1 MINVEQVTFHSEG
14 LEIHGSLW
22 KTDHPEKGAVLF
34 CHGAFETQENWT
46 AFADRLSQEG
56 FTVFTFDFAG
66 HGASQG
72 MRGAVNLRA
81 WAYNIRDAMNYLQ
94 RRGCSIFGLVGW
106 ESGGSAAMLAAAHD
120 VRLSCAV
127 IISAPVYLLPTLAER
142 VVYMLASIVAKLKM
156 AFVHKPLTFSRL
168 NEMKRSGIMLDEAAN
183 EAYFADSKVQQIY
196 NTFPFPGGLDNVWV
210 DITGAAEKVNIPILV
225 IQGTEDKII
234 PTNQSQKLHDLLQGR
249 KKLKMVDGSGHAVHL
264 DLQKDKV
271 YTLIASWMKSNLIS
285 KP

>member
-1 MINVEQVTFHSEG
+1 MEQVTFHSEG

-168 NEMKRSGIMLDEAAN
+168 NEMKRSGIMVDEAAN

-264 DLQKDKV
+264 DLQKDTA
-271 YTLIASWMKSNLIS
+271 YTLIASWMKANLIS
-285 KP
+285 KS

>member
-1 MINVEQVTFHSEG
+1 MEQVTFHSEG

-106 ESGGSAAMLAAAHD
+106 ESGGSAAVLVAAHD

-168 NEMKRSGIMLDEAAN
+168 NEMKRSGIMVDEAAN

-225 IQGTEDKII
+225 IHGTEDKII

-264 DLQKDKV
+264 DLQKDTA
-271 YTLIASWMKSNLIS
+271 YTLIASWMKANLIS
-285 KP
+285 KS

>member
-1 MINVEQVTFHSEG
+1 
-14 LEIHGSLW
+14 
-22 KTDHPEKGAVLF
+22 
-34 CHGAFETQENWT
+34 
-46 AFADRLSQEG
+46 
-56 FTVFTFDFAG
+56 
-66 HGASQG
+66 
-72 MRGAVNLRA
+72 VNLRA

-183 EAYFADSKVQQIY
+183 EVYFADSKVQQIY

-264 DLQKDKV
+264 DLQKDTV
-271 YTLIASWMKSNLIS
+271 YTLIASWMKANLIS
-285 KP
+285 KS

>member
-1 MINVEQVTFHSEG
+1 VEQVTFHSEG
-14 LEIHGSLW
+14 LEVHGSLW

-34 CHGAFETQENWT
+34 CHGAFETQENWK
-46 AFADRLSQEG
+46 AFADKLNRDG

-72 MRGAVNLRA
+72 MRGSVNLRA

-106 ESGGSAAMLAAAHD
+106 ESGGSAAVLAAVHD

-142 VVYMLASIVAKLKM
+142 VVYLLASIVAKLKM

-168 NEMKRSGIMLDEAAN
+168 NEMKRLGIMLDEAAN

-196 NTFPFPGGLDNVWV
+196 NTFPFPDGLDNVWV
-210 DITGAAEKVNIPILV
+210 DITGAAQKVNIPILV
-225 IQGTEDKII
+225 IHGTEDKII

-264 DLQKDKV
+264 DLQKDTV
-271 YTLIASWMKSNLIS
+271 YTLIASWMKANLVS
-285 KP
+285 KS

>member
-106 ESGGSAAMLAAAHD
+106 ESGG
-120 VRLSCAV
+120 VRLCW
-127 IISAPVYLLPTLAER
+127 R
-142 VVYMLASIVAKLKM
+142 
-156 AFVHKPLTFSRL
+156 PLT
-168 NEMKRSGIMLDEAAN
+168 M
-183 EAYFADSKVQQIY
+183 
-196 NTFPFPGGLDNVWV
+196 
-210 DITGAAEKVNIPILV
+210 
-225 IQGTEDKII
+225 
-234 PTNQSQKLHDLLQGR
+234 
-249 KKLKMVDGSGHAVHL
+249 
-264 DLQKDKV
+264 
-271 YTLIASWMKSNLIS
+271 
-285 KP
+285 

>member
-1 MINVEQVTFHSEG
+1 MEQVTFHSEG

-168 NEMKRSGIMLDEAAN
+168 NEMKRSGIMVDEAAN

-264 DLQKDKV
+264 DLQKDTV
-271 YTLIASWMKSNLIS
+271 YTLIASWMKANLIS

>member
-1 MINVEQVTFHSEG
+1 VEQVTFHSEG

-127 IISAPVYLLPTLAER
+127 LISATVYLLPTLAER

-168 NEMKRSGIMLDEAAN
+168 NEMKRSGIMVDEAAN

-225 IQGTEDKII
+225 IHGTEDKII

-264 DLQKDKV
+264 DLQKDTA
-271 YTLIASWMKSNLIS
+271 YTLIASWMKANLVS
-285 KP
+285 KS